1 MTPTIYYCYDAYC
14 GWCYGFS
21 TVMQKIAEEYKDRIF
36 FETLSGGMIP
46 KESAQHIGKTAG
58 YIQGAYKN
66 VEDLTGIK
74 FGEDYLWHIKNPDQS
89 DWFPHSEKAAVAM
102 AIFKEFHP
110 DQTVSFAADLQ
121 KALHFEGRD
130 LTDDEAYRHLLEK
143 YEIPADIFYQKLH
156 APEYLEKANY
166 EFSLVKQL
174 QVTGFPAVLLQ
185 ADELKFYLLAR
196 GFTDYDTLKTRIDNV
211 LAEINQTELPK
222 NT

>member
-21 TVMQKIAEEYKDRIF
+21 KVMQKIAAEYKDRIF

-46 KESAQHIGKTAG
+46 KESAQHIGKMAG

-89 DWFPHSEKAAVAM
+89 DWFPHSEKAAIAM
-102 AIFKEFHP
+102 AVFKEYHP
-110 DQTVSFAADLQ
+110 DETVSFAADLQ

-143 YEIPADIFYQKLH
+143 YEIPVDEFYQKFKS
-156 APEYLEKANY
+156 AEYLEKANY

-196 GFTDYDTLKTRIDNV
+196 GYTDYDTLKTRIDNV
-211 LAEINQTELPK
+211 LAEINGGSSSGK
-222 NT
+222 